1 MAKRRTIVLS
11 LFCLIS
17 CVCRLYA
24 QQRPQ
29 YTQYVFNNYLL
40 NPAVSGIENYTDFRA
55 GYRSQWSGLEGAPVT
70 SYVSVN
76 APIGSNFIEGDA
88 ASLSSGSDNP
98 LSRSFTRNYMAAEP
112 HHGIGLIAI
121 GDRAGPITQTS
132 VAATYAY
139 HLGLTPKLNLSVGV
153 MAGVNRISLDLSQ
166 VTLENPS
173 DPAINNGNTSQ
184 FKPDVGL
191 GVWAYS
197 GNYYIGASVQQL
209 IKQTISFG
217 DASLY
222 NQGKTVPHYFLTGGI
237 KIFLDEDIT
246 LLPSFLI
253 KKVDP
258 APLSYDIN
266 LKLAFS
272 NKIWVGGSYRHNDSK
287 SAMAGINISSVINIG
302 YAYDFTSSNLRTVSN
317 GSHEIVLA
325 ILFNNR
331 YKVSSSQR
339 SW

>member
-1 MAKRRTIVLS
+1 MAKRRIITLS
-11 LFCLIS
+11 LLCFMG
-17 CVCRLYA
+17 CVCRLSA

-55 GYRSQWSGLEGAPVT
+55 GYRSQWTGLEGAPVT

-88 ASLSSGSDNP
+88 TSLSSGSDNP

-112 HHGIGLIAI
+112 HHGIGLMAI
-121 GDRAGPITQTS
+121 SDRAGPITQTS
-132 VAATYAY
+132 IAGTYAY
-139 HLGLTPKLNLSVGV
+139 HLGLTSKLNLSVGV

-166 VTLENPS
+166 VTLENPN
-173 DPAINNGNTSQ
+173 DPAVTNGNTSQ
-184 FKPDVGL
+184 FKPDIGL

-197 GNYYIGASVQQL
+197 GSYYIGASVQQL

-222 NQGKTVPHYFLTGGI
+222 NQGKTVPHYFITGGM
-237 KIFLDEDIT
+237 KVFLDEDIT
-246 LLPSFLI
+246 LLPSFLV
-253 KKVDP
+253 KMVNP

-287 SAMAGINISSVINIG
+287 SAMAGINISSVINVG